1 MGTGP
6 ILFIVG
12 YGLGTTVLD
21 NQAVLMVL
29 RIVSMVAILWL
40 AWMIATAPVPGGT
53 AQQEGEMR
61 FGFLPAMLLQW
72 VNPKVWIVSVSIV
85 GTFMAVEG
93 SAFEQAAELSLTFII
108 AAAIGCFPWL
118 ASGTALRSPLP
129 PHLRASIQHGA
140 WVWPRRVDDHADLR
154 RKPQNV

>member
-1 MGTGP
+1 MPALIGTAMGTGP

-40 AWMIATAPVPGGT
+40 AWMIATATATAPVPGGT

-72 VNPKVWIVSVSIV
+72 VNPK
-85 GTFMAVEG
+85 FG
-93 SAFEQAAELSLTFII
+93 SFPSLLSEPSWPSKGQLLSR
-108 AAAIGCFPWL
+108 P
-118 ASGTALRSPLP
+118 RS
-129 PHLRASIQHGA
+129 
-140 WVWPRRVDDHADLR
+140 
-154 RKPQNV
+154 